1 MIETSLAMFAKKVIY
16 ILLFLSAS
24 TLLGCGQT
32 GPLHLPEERDSND
45 TTQRSETTP
54 VAVEMSAS

>member
-1 MIETSLAMFAKKVIY
+1 MFAKKVIY

-32 GPLHLPEERDSND
+32 GPLQLPEQPDNKDS
-45 TTQRSETTP
+45 TQALKTMPETAELSP
-54 VAVEMSAS
+54 R